1 MKSMLF
7 ISMCA
12 GLLLCAGALAQESYP
27 NRPVRFIAGS
37 TPGSVTDVMARL
49 LAAELQAVWKQS
61 VVVENRAGAGT
72 MIAGEMV
79 AKAVPDGYTLLVTT
93 NAHTMN
99 PALRKDMRF
108 DVVKDFTP
116 IAMIAS
122 APNMLVVRADS
133 PLKDVKAYVAAAK
146 EKPGEMTYGTAGIG
160 TTTHF
165 GGEYFGYLVGVKFN
179 HIPFKGSNESVESVI
194 AGRIDSS
201 WSGVNSAL
209 PFIKGGRLRGLAIA
223 SDKRA
228 ASLPDVPT
236 FAELGIDKMISGT
249 WFGVLAPANLP
260 KPIATKL
267 AADIMRLVASPEVR
281 QKIMNLGADPVAMEL
296 DVFTTQMKNDVAA
309 NIELA
314 RTAGIKAE

>member
-1 MKSMLF
+1 M
-7 ISMCA
+7 
-12 GLLLCAGALAQESYP
+12 
-27 NRPVRFIAGS
+27 
-37 TPGSVTDVMARL
+37 
-49 LAAELQAVWKQS
+49 
-61 VVVENRAGAGT
+61 
-72 MIAGEMV
+72 
-79 AKAVPDGYTLLVTT
+79 
-93 NAHTMN
+93 
-99 PALRKDMRF
+99 
-108 DVVKDFTP
+108 
-116 IAMIAS
+116 
-122 APNMLVVRADS
+122 S
-133 PLKDVKAYVAAAK
+133 PL
-146 EKPGEMTYGTAGIG
+146 
-160 TTTHF
+160 
-165 GGEYFGYLVGVKFN
+165 
-179 HIPFKGSNESVESVI
+179 
-194 AGRIDSS
+194 
-201 WSGVNSAL
+201 NSAL